1 MELGI
6 DFGTTYSTLCFNPD
20 AALSGCVQES
30 RSVYIPTI
38 IAFRP
43 DGTFCVG
50 NAALA
55 ESGVALYRD
64 IKRWVGCNYINE
76 KEYRK
81 KLSPT
86 YKVVVDGYECA
97 IGSVNAPN
105 APLRRVVVLIA
116 LFIKGCITLL
126 QQQTGKNVKFCTCSV
141 PAEYNSFKR
150 SYVFKACEA
159 LNIGVQAVVNEPTAA
174 AFSAFSGEITDT
186 VKQIVVYDFGGG
198 TFDTSLLLKSPGY
211 MTVLDSQGD
220 NYLGGRDVDEKLKGE
235 VSTRLA
241 ISPTDLSSFVMEDLK
256 LSFVNKPHI
265 SVHEIATV
273 KGELLR
279 LNMTFAEFK
288 ALCAPF
294 VQRAAKLVAGVLS
307 RNNTTSVTAVLIGG
321 SSVLPGVRESLL
333 AIPTIK
339 SISFS
344 RDTYRVAVAVGAARY
359 ASTFTSTS
367 RFRLVDCVAATLS
380 DDKRPYV
387 AATVVPKGYV
397 VPCQVEYDWVMPNFN
412 TALVFHEGE
421 SPNALLNERCY
432 SAQLSLSSFRAGR
445 RGKVVVQFS
454 EDGRVS
460 ATFDGVPLV
469 NEVTLRPIGNGEL
482 NFKFESLSERKFKPN
497 VIRYQRTF
505 EAYSR
510 EKSMGTKTLRER
522 SDLYKRHGFD
532 SD

>member
-20 AALSGCVQES
+20 LGAEGCVREA
-30 RSVYIPTI
+30 RVVYIPTI
-38 IAFRP
+38 IAFRQ

-55 ESGVALYRD
+55 ETGVALYRD

-81 KLSPT
+81 KLAPT
-86 YKVVVDGYECA
+86 YKVQVNKYECSIGA
-97 IGSVNAPN
+97 INAPN

-116 LFIKGCITLL
+116 LFIKGCISLL
-126 QQQTGKNVKFCTCSV
+126 QQQTGKTVRFCTCSV

-174 AFSAFSGEITDT
+174 AFSAFSNEQSDT
-186 VKQIVVYDFGGG
+186 IKTLIVYDFGGG

-220 NYLGGRDVDEKLKGE
+220 NYLGGRDVDEKLKEE
-235 VSTRLA
+235 VSKRLGVSTA
-241 ISPTDLSSFVMEDLK
+241 EISSFVMEDLK
-256 LSFVNKPHI
+256 LSLVNKPHI
-265 SVHEIATV
+265 NTHEIATTT
-273 KGELLR
+273 GRLLH
-279 LNMTFAEFK
+279 LNFSAQDFST
-288 ALCAPF
+288 LCSSF
-294 VQRAAKLVAGVLS
+294 VQRAARLVDAVLK
-307 RNNTTSVTAVLIGG
+307 RNNVHAATAVLIGG

-333 AIPTIK
+333 NIPAVK
-339 SISFS
+339 AISFT
-344 RDTYRVAVAVGAARY
+344 RDTYRVAVAIGAARY
-359 ASTFTSTS
+359 ASTFVSSS

-380 DDKRPYV
+380 DDKRPYI
-387 AATVVPKGYV
+387 AAVVVPKGYV
-397 VPCQVEYDWVMPNFN
+397 VPCTVEYDWVMPNFN

-432 SAQLSLSSFRAGR
+432 SADLSLSQFKAGT
-445 RGKVVVQFS
+445 RGKVVVKFS

-460 ATFDGVPLV
+460 ATFAGQPLV
-469 NEVTLRPIGNGEL
+469 NEVSLAVVTSGEL
-482 NFKFESLSERKFKPN
+482 QAKFETLAERKFKPN
-497 VIRYQRTF
+497 VARYQRTF

-510 EKSMGTKTLRER
+510 ETSVATKSLRER

-532 SD
+532 SI

>member
-6 DFGTTYSTLCFNPD
+6 DFGTTYSTLSFNPD
-20 AALSGCVQES
+20 LGVDGCVKEA
-30 RSVYIPTI
+30 RTVYIPTI

-55 ESGVALYRD
+55 ETGVSLYRD

-81 KLSPT
+81 KLSPS
-86 YKVVVDGYECA
+86 YKVQVNKYECS
-97 IGSVNAPN
+97 IGSVNDPA

-116 LFIKGCITLL
+116 LFIKGCISLL
-126 QQQTGKNVKFCTCSV
+126 QQQTGKTVRFCTCSV

-174 AFSAFSGEITDT
+174 AFSAFSNELSDT
-186 VKQIVVYDFGGG
+186 IKTLIVYDFGGG

-220 NYLGGRDVDEKLKGE
+220 NYLGGRDVDEKLKAE
-235 VSTRLA
+235 VARRLA
-241 ISPTDLSSFVMEDLK
+241 IPVSEISSFVMEDLK
-256 LSFVNKPHI
+256 LSLVNKPHI
-265 SVHEIATV
+265 NTHEIATTN
-273 KGELLR
+273 GNLLR
-279 LNMTFAEFK
+279 LNFTAGDFKTLCSTFI
-288 ALCAPF
+288 
-294 VQRAAKLVAGVLS
+294 QRAAQLVDTVLK
-307 RNNTTSVTAVLIGG
+307 RNSVSSATAVLIGG

-333 AIPTIK
+333 NIPAIK
-339 SISFS
+339 AISFTKE
-344 RDTYRVAVAVGAARY
+344 TYRIAVAMGAARY
-359 ASTFTSTS
+359 ASTFVSTS

-380 DDKRPYV
+380 DDKRPYI
-387 AATVVPKGYV
+387 AAVVVPKGYV
-397 VPCQVEYDWVMPNFN
+397 VPCTVEYDWVMPNFN

-432 SAQLSLSSFRAGR
+432 SADLSLNQFKAGT
-445 RGKVVVQFS
+445 RGKILVKFS

-460 ATFDGVPLV
+460 ASFAGQPLV
-469 NEVTLRPIGNGEL
+469 NEVTLATITSGEL
-482 NFKFESLSERKFKPN
+482 QAKFETLSERKFRPN
-497 VIRYQRTF
+497 VRKYQTTF
-505 EAYSR
+505 EAYSK
-510 EKSMGTKTLRER
+510 ETSVSTKSLRER
-522 SDLYKRHGFD
+522 SDLYKRYGFD
-532 SD
+532 GK